1 MVQVDVFW
9 GYGWGASLAA
19 AAGRPLMRRE
29 RPLESSYFVWALV
42 FLSLFWAPTG
52 MLLLLR
58 HPSWETMQAAASFQ
72 SMSEWLILGFGI
84 TNVTQG
90 MLGFWV
96 GCQLLRSGKDYLAQL
111 NWLAGYF
118 GMFFILLYGWDGLG
132 YDRFL
137 YDRDML
143 PGSPAWTPGVALRLA
158 GGALPA
164 LAAFLKSS
172 VARTLYIDGIYLL
185 PPFFLLATRWRQAEH
200 LLERRPAP
208 SSLRLI
214 LTYLGGIFL
223 VGLGSAAVCALAV
236 RGVALLLG
244 IRDQVERG
252 LGRAPAM
259 TGAHIASYFI
269 GLPAALLLL
278 RFTALRPGG
287 PVQRFL
293 RPLL

>member
-19 AAGRPLMRRE
+19 AAGRPLNRLE
-29 RPLESSYFVWALV
+29 QPLESKFFVWTLL

-58 HPSWETMQAAASFQ
+58 HPSWETMQAAANLA
-72 SMSEWLILGFGI
+72 SMSEWLVLAFGV

-96 GCQLLRSGKDYLAQL
+96 GSRLLSQGKDYLAQL

-137 YDRDML
+137 YDRDLL
-143 PGSPAWTPGVALRLA
+143 PGSPAWTPGIALALS

-172 VARTLYIDGIYLL
+172 VAMTLYTDGVYLL
-185 PPFFLLATRWRQAEH
+185 PPFFLLATHWRQAACAAEK
-200 LLERRPAP
+200 RPVP

-214 LTYLGGIFL
+214 LIYLGGVFL
-223 VGLGSAAVCALAV
+223 VGLGAAAFCALSV
-236 RGVALLLG
+236 RGVAYLLG
-244 IRDQVERG
+244 ITDQVARA
-252 LGRAPAM
+252 LGRAPAR
-259 TGAHIASYFI
+259 TWSHILSYFI
-269 GLPAALLLL
+269 GLPAALLVL
-278 RFTALRPGG
+278 RHTALRPGG
-287 PVQRFL
+287 AVQRFL
-293 RPLL
+293 QPLM